1 MPCTNNLANFPELV
15 KPQILEENLLSPLC
29 YSSIIP
35 NYMLGLIL
43 YTQISIAIT
52 LTKQLLVTENGDPC
66 RKLQLNTMQ

>member
-43 YTQISIAIT
+43 YTQINVAIT
-52 LTKQLLVTENGDPC
+52 PHQNSFSLQKMETLAENY
-66 RKLQLNTMQ
+66 N